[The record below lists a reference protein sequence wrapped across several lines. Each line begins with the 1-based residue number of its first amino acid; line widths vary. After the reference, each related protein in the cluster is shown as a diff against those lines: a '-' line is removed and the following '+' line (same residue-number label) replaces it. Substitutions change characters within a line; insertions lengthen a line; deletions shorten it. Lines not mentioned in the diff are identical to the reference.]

1 MGDGANFKASHKVD
15 ISCRSRK
22 KRRFGGPFGLFEEGK
37 REVPKDERGNSI
49 IRFSAWFKEKKG
61 NYFSGSRSTLSL
73 PARKERGH
81 FEPAHYLFIYLID
94 VYI

>member
-37 REVPKDERGNSI
+37 REVPKDERGKI
-49 IRFSAWFKEKKG
+49 V
-61 NYFSGSRSTLSL
+61 
-73 PARKERGH
+73 
-81 FEPAHYLFIYLID
+81 YLFN
-94 VYI
+94 